1 MLQHQP
7 PTPTPTL
14 YSRSFT
20 NNSELRNI
28 SVKMGLRVTAA
39 APAIASIAATALGIV
54 LLASGSSTGTA
65 NNNYW
70 IAVSMDDCERAIS
83 GCFRGARY

>member
-1 MLQHQP
+1 
-7 PTPTPTL
+7 
-14 YSRSFT
+14 
-20 NNSELRNI
+20 
-28 SVKMGLRVTAA
+28 MGLRITAA

-70 IAVSMDDCERAIS
+70 IAVSLGI
-83 GCFRGARY
+83 

>member
-1 MLQHQP
+1 
-7 PTPTPTL
+7 
-14 YSRSFT
+14 
-20 NNSELRNI
+20 
-28 SVKMGLRVTAA
+28 MGLRLTAA

-70 IAVSMDDCERAIS
+70 IAVSLRKQLRA
-83 GCFRGARY
+83 RGLESLKVH

>member
-1 MLQHQP
+1 
-7 PTPTPTL
+7 
-14 YSRSFT
+14 
-20 NNSELRNI
+20 
-28 SVKMGLRVTAA
+28 MGLRITAA

-70 IAVSMDDCERAIS
+70 IAVSQGDGLRALS
-83 GCFRGARY
+83 LEPLEGHGRLTCSNPTA

>member
-1 MLQHQP
+1 
-7 PTPTPTL
+7 
-14 YSRSFT
+14 
-20 NNSELRNI
+20 
-28 SVKMGLRVTAA
+28 MGLRLTAA

-70 IAVSMDDCERAIS
+70 IAVSLGEQLSALNLES
-83 GCFRGARY
+83 LKVH